1 MSVCVLSPG
10 ALTTVQDGGRNGYG
24 YLGFNASGVMDER
37 AYRIANALVGNFTD
51 EAVLE
56 MAMLGGRFEFTAPCL
71 FAVTGADMGAT
82 LSGEEIRMYQT
93 IFADE
98 GDVLAFSAAKT
109 GFYTYIAFAGGID
122 VEPVLG
128 SRSTN
133 LKCGMALPPERLP
146 RVRVPAESY
155 AGDTAEVHVVLGPQD
170 DYFTKAGLQT
180 FLSAPYRVTA
190 NTDRMGC
197 KLDGA
202 KIEYKDGVDI
212 ISDGIVF
219 GSIQVPPV
227 GTPMVMLADRQTTGG
242 YAKIATVASADL
254 PKLVQRRPGDTVYF
268 RAVSARLAEKL
279 YKKEQRALDRL
290 LLRYGKDLVR

>member
-1 MSVCVLSPG
+1 M
-10 ALTTVQDGGRNGYG
+10 
-24 YLGFNASGVMDER
+24 
-37 AYRIANALVGNFTD
+37 
-51 EAVLE
+51 
-56 MAMLGGRFEFTAPCL
+56 
-71 FAVTGADMGAT
+71 
-82 LSGEEIRMYQT
+82 
-93 IFADE
+93 
-98 GDVLAFSAAKT
+98 
-109 GFYTYIAFAGGID
+109 
-122 VEPVLG
+122 
-128 SRSTN
+128 
-133 LKCGMALPPERLP
+133 
-146 RVRVPAESY
+146 RVPAESY
-155 AGDTAEVHVVLGPQD
+155 AGDTAEVRVVLGPQN

-219 GSIQVPPV
+219 GSIQVPPA

-242 YAKIATVASADL
+242 YAKIATVVSADL

-268 RAVSARLAEKL
+268 RAVSAHQAEKL